1 MCVPMMFKQDFHNW
15 LRSRSKAALQSVT
28 RDQVK
33 PAADKVAEQAEPTA
47 DKANKQ
53 IKKGAQLVAD
63 NVSYQGLYIMA
74 FPFSLHYKFSSV
86 TEKAFVKPFRGKTAR
101 AFKVEGHRKAFA

>member
-1 MCVPMMFKQDFHNW
+1 MYKQDFNNS
-15 LRSRSKAALQSVT
+15 LRSKSEAALQSVT

-63 NVSYQGLYIMA
+63 NVSYHGLCIMS
-74 FPFSLHYKFSSV
+74 FPF
-86 TEKAFVKPFRGKTAR
+86 A
-101 AFKVEGHRKAFA
+101 

>member
-1 MCVPMMFKQDFHNW
+1 M
-15 LRSRSKAALQSVT
+15 SKFSSNRYLQSVT

-53 IKKGAQLVAD
+53 IKKGAQIVAD
-63 NVSYQGLYIMA
+63 NVSSWQFCGC
-74 FPFSLHYKFSSV
+74 
-86 TEKAFVKPFRGKTAR
+86 
-101 AFKVEGHRKAFA
+101 VECALPG